1 LNNTVEEIQRM
12 LDEHSKDSDLI
23 SSWVASRFSDLAL
36 MSEVRRQLGLFQPW
50 CTAWR
55 SKCFVEDDVPYFFS
69 MVECVHDFTSCAAL
83 NESDPVLFAYPS
95 DKRRTRETV
104 NQMRLSEKRL
114 DKFWDRLDEH
124 CEVHT
129 SYPVLYLL
137 NVRMNGGCCCKSITA
152 NSSSRTSLEIGIE
165 RFTEPNLGS
174 SLVTVIAN
182 RVRKLK
188 MRRMRKCE

>member
-124 CEVHT
+124 CEAHT
-129 SYPVLYLL
+129 SYSVLYLL
-137 NVRMNGGCCCKSITA
+137 NVRMHDAGCCKSIPA
-152 NSSSRTSLEIGIE
+152 DSSPRTSSEIGIE
-165 RFTEPNLGS
+165 RFTGPNLGS
-174 SLVTVIAN
+174 SRRTVIAN